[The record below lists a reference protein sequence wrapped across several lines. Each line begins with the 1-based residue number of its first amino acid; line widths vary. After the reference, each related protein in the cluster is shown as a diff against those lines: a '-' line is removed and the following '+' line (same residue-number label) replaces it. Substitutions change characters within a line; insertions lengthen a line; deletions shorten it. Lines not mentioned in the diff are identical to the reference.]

1 MGEQPK
7 SNFQTLIDYTGGCIK
22 WDSIFWDSLSLI
34 GPTREIFGN
43 LYKLGQYKMGQVNKR
58 T

>member
-1 MGEQPK
+1 MVQ
-7 SNFQTLIDYTGGCIK
+7 LIVVLRYTGGCIK

-34 GPTREIFGN
+34 GAKREILGN
-43 LYKLGQYKMGQVNKR
+43 PYKLGQYKMGQANKR